1 MMEQITL
8 EQFQDIKVMWD
19 EANDEEKDEF
29 LGRILAIAWPT
40 IKAQKN

>member
-1 MMEQITL
+1 MGQITL
-8 EQFQDIKVMWD
+8 ESFKDMKVMWD

-29 LGRILAIAWPT
+29 LARILTIAWPT